1 MATNR
6 DYYEI
11 LGVPKSADP
20 AELKKAYRTKALEF
34 HPDRNKATDAE
45 QKFKEVNEAY
55 EVLSD
60 PKKRQL
66 YDQFGHAAFDPR
78 SGGFGAQG
86 GNTGPFT
93 YSYSSGSNPFGA
105 GDFGDPFEIF
115 EQFFGGGSPFGM
127 RYQPRTR
134 YSLKVG
140 FMDAVKGTQKT
151 IIHQGKEFTIKIP
164 AGAGDG
170 TRIRF
175 DEFDVSLDVLPHEH
189 FKREDYDIFV
199 DVSIPFTL
207 AALGGNVEVP
217 SLEGSFKLKI
227 KAGTQPGSMVRL
239 RGKGISHLRGSGK
252 GDFYIRLLV
261 TIPKSLSKTQ
271 KQLLQQ
277 LDAQLIS

>member
-11 LGVPKSADP
+11 LGVSKSADQ

-78 SGGFGAQG
+78 SGGFGTQG
-86 GNTGPFT
+86 GNAGPFT
-93 YSYSSGSNPFGA
+93 YSYSSGGNPFG
-105 GDFGDPFEIF
+105 GGNFGDPFEIF

-207 AALGGNVEVP
+207 AALGGNVVVP
-217 SLEGSFKLKI
+217 SLDGSFKLKV

-239 RGKGISHLRGSGK
+239 RGKGITHLRGSGK

-261 TIPKSLSKTQ
+261 SIPKSLSKTQ

-277 LDAQLIS
+277 LDAQLNS

>member
-1 MATNR
+1 
-6 DYYEI
+6 
-11 LGVPKSADP
+11 
-20 AELKKAYRTKALEF
+20 
-34 HPDRNKATDAE
+34 
-45 QKFKEVNEAY
+45 
-55 EVLSD
+55 
-60 PKKRQL
+60 
-66 YDQFGHAAFDPR
+66 
-78 SGGFGAQG
+78 
-86 GNTGPFT
+86 
-93 YSYSSGSNPFGA
+93 
-105 GDFGDPFEIF
+105 
-115 EQFFGGGSPFGM
+115 M

-175 DEFDVSLDVLPHEH
+175 DEFDVSLDVLPHER

-239 RGKGISHLRGSGK
+239 RGKGISYLRGSGK